1 MTDQTGNRDLLARAY
16 AAYSQ
21 GNGQPLL
28 EAMAEDVTLE
38 LCVPVE
44 AFRFAGPL
52 RGRATVARAM
62 QEIREDY
69 DWLEFRLHDL
79 LVQGDLAVALTGGR
93 IRHRA
98 TNKAFDLSLVDVVR
112 MRGGKIV
119 DFKEYFDSLGAV
131 MKIGVPKTAFADFM
145 TPGGKRR
152 RARQRPKAK
161 SKARRASPKAAKKA
175 RPKKAKRTVRRRS

>member
-1 MTDQTGNRDLLARAY
+1 MTDQIGNRDVLTKAY
-16 AAYSQ
+16 AAYGE

-28 EAMAEDVTLE
+28 DAMAEDVTLE

-52 RGRATVARAM
+52 RGKASVARAM

-69 DWLEFRLHDL
+69 DWVEYRLHDL
-79 LVQGDLAVALTGGR
+79 LVQGDLAVALAGGR

-98 TNKAFDLSLVDVVR
+98 TSKAFDLSMVDVIR

-131 MKIGVPKTAFADFM
+131 MNIGVP
-145 TPGGKRR
+145 TP
-152 RARQRPKAK
+152 
-161 SKARRASPKAAKKA
+161 SSI
-175 RPKKAKRTVRRRS
+175 S